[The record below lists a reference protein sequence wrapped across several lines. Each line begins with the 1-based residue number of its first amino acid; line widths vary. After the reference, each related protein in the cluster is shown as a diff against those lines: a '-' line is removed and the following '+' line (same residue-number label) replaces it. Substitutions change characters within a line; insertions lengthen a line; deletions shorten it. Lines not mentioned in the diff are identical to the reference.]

1 MNSTMNSSKQNT
13 LNMSEDSQQDMIQN
27 QLAQGGINR
36 KMVSPE
42 KKFPTK
48 NELIE
53 ELKFKDLVNDDNTF
67 ESLSMVSS
75 QFN

>member
-1 MNSTMNSSKQNT
+1 
-13 LNMSEDSQQDMIQN
+13 
-27 QLAQGGINR
+27 
-36 KMVSPE
+36 MVSPE